1 MMIEPPTF
9 NKTDASRITKPTL
22 ILSGQYTTPWM
33 KAVAS
38 ELHENIPDNQI
49 IIIQNAAHYPHIEN
63 PRETS
68 EAIFKFLSEHAS

>member
-1 MMIEPPTF
+1 
-9 NKTDASRITKPTL
+9 
-22 ILSGQYTTPWM
+22 M

-63 PRETS
+63 PRDSS